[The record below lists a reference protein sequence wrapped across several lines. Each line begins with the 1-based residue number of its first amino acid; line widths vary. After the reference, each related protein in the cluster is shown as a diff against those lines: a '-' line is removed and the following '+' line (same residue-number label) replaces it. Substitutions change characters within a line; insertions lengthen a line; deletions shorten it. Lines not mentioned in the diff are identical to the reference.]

1 MAGNHKKAEVDEFIF
16 NEAIEYAH
24 ESASRDN
31 MLYHLPEGP
40 LITEEEE
47 QEIRQVASDINE
59 KAFYGKLRRTKQI
72 INECQATDNDDQL
85 RKLSP
90 RSQEIAFVMKQVD
103 QAFKTQGEAPET
115 KLQFYR
121 IGKMLG
127 RGAFG
132 KVNLAMHKLVRKLV
146 ALKSLN
152 KECLTDEVQKQ
163 KLMKEV
169 NLLLKLR
176 HDHVVKIYET
186 IETKKHIIIVMEL
199 CAGGDLLNY
208 VRKRRRLKE
217 PFAKKIFKQIIDG
230 LGYIHSKFIAH
241 RDIKLDNILL
251 DGKGSVKIAD
261 FGVSK

>member
-1 MAGNHKKAEVDEFIF
+1 MRHIDLSF
-16 NEAIEYAH
+16 
-24 ESASRDN
+24 
-31 MLYHLPEGP
+31 
-40 LITEEEE
+40 
-47 QEIRQVASDINE
+47 
-59 KAFYGKLRRTKQI
+59 
-72 INECQATDNDDQL
+72 
-85 RKLSP
+85 RKS
-90 RSQEIAFVMKQVD
+90 
-103 QAFKTQGEAPET
+103 GEAPET
-115 KLQFYR
+115 EISYYR

-186 IETKKHIIIVMEL
+186 IETKKHIINVIEL

-208 VRKRRRLKE
+208 VRKKIMLKKSL
-217 PFAKKIFKQIIDG
+217 ANKIF
-230 LGYIHSKFIAH
+230 
-241 RDIKLDNILL
+241 N
-251 DGKGSVKIAD
+251 
-261 FGVSK
+261 